1 MSEVEIF
8 FKNFWQTQLRF
19 NDSKEL
25 DALPWSSFIR
35 LVSIQNIKSC
45 GTKIEKRI
53 ISANGWEK
61 VKGQKNHGD
70 AKTAAGQIVE
80 IKSSIVSPLPTSG
93 VTFRGIRLW
102 SAMDF
107 YCFVLT
113 NFQTPSWEPVTTVFK
128 LTSED
133 LKAELAFGI
142 LKPYNMKKNDRAHNE
157 KTELGISFSISNND
171 PTYQR
176 WLKKYQTSEIR
187 LDYLGSEIKTKQA
200 S

>member
-1 MSEVEIF
+1 M
-8 FKNFWQTQLRF
+8 
-19 NDSKEL
+19 

-61 VKGQKNHGD
+61 IKGQKNHGD

-80 IKSSIVSPLPTSG
+80 IKSSIVSPLLTSG

-113 NFQTPSWEPVTTVFK
+113 NFQTPNWEPVSTVFK

-133 LKAELAFGI
+133 LKTESAFGI
-142 LKPYNMKKNDRAHNE
+142 LKPYNMKKNDRARMTKLNWV
-157 KTELGISFSISNND
+157 LVFQFLI
-171 PTYQR
+171 
-176 WLKKYQTSEIR
+176 EIR
-187 LDYLGSEIKTKQA
+187 PISAGWRDIRPQKSGLIIWNLKLKRSKHHKVLLPLSPWDQDRAPFS
-200 S
+200 